1 MRRLQTPTYELLP
14 SLQAVA
20 EGLEARSPS
29 LLRMEEDFEA
39 LLRFMTPGESGC
51 IRTRLVQMRRS
62 WQELMEKTEQL
73 TGQLNQSASY
83 RQRCSDNLEQVFF
96 AICRND
102 WLFFIYFFWHHKCV
116 FISLGQEND
125 AWSQRETQRF
135 CCALLVVIADV
146 HKPTEPHG
154 KKKKKALYLPSNWLT
169 TSPARSLGSTATFM
183 SVSCPSFQE
192 VCQSVEQL
200 KPRLMTLCSA
210 LRRLGES
217 GKVEQEAPHL
227 HELQR
232 ELLEKARDKQSTYES
247 LLTLWQRYLV
257 KYPFRD
263 KISLARM
270 PFTYFFYFNFWG

>member
-1 MRRLQTPTYELLP
+1 MQRLQTPTYELLP

-39 LLRFMTPGESGC
+39 LFRFMTPGESGC

-102 WLFFIYFFWHHKCV
+102 WLFFWCFFWHHKCV

-146 HKPTEPHG
+146 HKPTKPHG
-154 KKKKKALYLPSNWLT
+154 KKKKRHFIDPAIDWQPVQRVPLAHPRPSWVYFVLPSRKSASQWSSWNPDWWLCV
-169 TSPARSLGSTATFM
+169 PLWG
-183 SVSCPSFQE
+183 
-192 VCQSVEQL
+192 
-200 KPRLMTLCSA
+200 
-210 LRRLGES
+210 GW
-217 GKVEQEAPHL
+217 
-227 HELQR
+227 
-232 ELLEKARDKQSTYES
+232 EKAARWSKRCLTSTSCKES
-247 LLTLWQRYLV
+247 YWKRPETNNQHMRA
-257 KYPFRD
+257 F
-263 KISLARM
+263 
-270 PFTYFFYFNFWG
+270 